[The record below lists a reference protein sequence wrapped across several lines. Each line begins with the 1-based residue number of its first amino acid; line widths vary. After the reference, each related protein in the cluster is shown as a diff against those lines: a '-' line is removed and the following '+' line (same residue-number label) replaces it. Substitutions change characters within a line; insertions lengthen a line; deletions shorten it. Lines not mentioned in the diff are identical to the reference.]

1 MLAGY
6 NVFLMCLFS
15 EITANQKGKNAEEKL
30 KLNTYEL
37 NPKNIIPRCLVY
49 ELMKGIIKEAA
60 SNTEGESFTLKD
72 KCELI
77 KTACEEVKQQIKT
90 LLLGEKYKVVSTCSF
105 IDTTRF
111 SGIVAS
117 NCLWN
122 KQYDTFIDYK
132 HQVKSGCIVCIVY
145 FVTID

>member
-1 MLAGY
+1 MIC
-6 NVFLMCLFS
+6 FLTFLLT
-15 EITANQKGKNAEEKL
+15 EIAANQKEKNAEETI

-37 NPKNIIPRCLVY
+37 NPKTRFPRGMVH
-49 ELMKGIIKEAA
+49 ELLKGIIKEVA
-60 SNTEGESFTLKD
+60 SNTESCTLKD

-77 KTACEEVKQQIKT
+77 KTACEEVKQQVKS
-90 LLLGEKYKVVSTCSF
+90 LLSGEKYKVISTCSF
-105 IDTTRF
+105 VDTPRF

-122 KQYDTFIDYK
+122 KQYDNFIDYK
-132 HQVKSGCIVCIVY
+132 YHVKNGCIVCIVY